1 MRGYDR
7 LDSSIKNS
15 FFIKNT
21 QKGIVHDWHWL
32 CNTSF
37 TWNSMLCIEFAV
49 WILLG
54 GFEEAEFLDSG

>member
-32 CNTSF
+32 C
-37 TWNSMLCIEFAV
+37 IELFAV

-54 GFEEAEFLDSG
+54 GFEEAEFLDFS